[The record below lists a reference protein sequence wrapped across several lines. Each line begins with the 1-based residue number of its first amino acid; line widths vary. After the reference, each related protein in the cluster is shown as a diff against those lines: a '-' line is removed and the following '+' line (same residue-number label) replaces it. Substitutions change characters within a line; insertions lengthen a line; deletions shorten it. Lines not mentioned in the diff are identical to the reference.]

1 MCDVCFFVRFTVI
14 GGKEGD
20 GLVAKMF
27 LPAENEY
34 YRQRTLSK
42 N

>member
-1 MCDVCFFVRFTVI
+1 MHNFFFRFTVI

-20 GLVAKMF
+20 GLVAKLF

-34 YRQRTLSK
+34 SLQRTLSK